1 MAEAAY
7 NIAEITRAAGRNEE
21 AVDMY
26 LTAAYLAPA
35 SQGRALMGAVRSLVA
50 LGDRTSADAVFRRL
64 VESSGAEPEILTE
77 ASKVF
82 RPGR

>member
-1 MAEAAY
+1 MRLALLECHGHRATGHY
-7 NIAEITRAAGRNEE
+7 DRAAAE
-21 AVDMY
+21 
-26 LTAAYLAPA
+26 
-35 SQGRALMGAVRSLVA
+35 
-50 LGDRTSADAVFRRL
+50 AVFRRL